1 MAKTSTSISK
11 PLTSFRNL
19 SRTLTIVENSLYG
32 AENILSNLK
41 ISPVPVIGITG
52 PPGAGK
58 STLVAALID
67 ELSKQQYKVAVLAV
81 DPTSPFTSGSLLGD
95 RVRMQNFS
103 LRTDVYI
110 RSVATRGELGGLSG
124 KIIEMTDV
132 LKSC

>member
-1 MAKTSTSISK
+1 M
-11 PLTSFRNL
+11 
-19 SRTLTIVENSLYG
+19 ENSLNG

-41 ISPVPVIGITG
+41 ISAVPVIGITG

-110 RSVATRGELGGLSG
+110 RSVATRGELG
-124 KIIEMTDV
+124 
-132 LKSC
+132 